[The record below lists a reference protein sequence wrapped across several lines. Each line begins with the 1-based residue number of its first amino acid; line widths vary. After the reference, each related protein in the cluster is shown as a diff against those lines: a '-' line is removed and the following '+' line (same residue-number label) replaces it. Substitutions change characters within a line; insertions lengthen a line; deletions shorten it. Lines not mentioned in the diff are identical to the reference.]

1 MKKKIFFFYFR
12 QEKILGELSEK
23 DSEIADLE
31 MDRSSL
37 GASNRA
43 NLIEKL
49 NTEKQQLHNQLKE
62 LVKIDF
68 FIRYFD
74 VFIYL
79 YSDGN
84 SNKNNSRSY
93 GIETRI

>member
-1 MKKKIFFFYFR
+1 
-12 QEKILGELSEK
+12 
-23 DSEIADLE
+23 

-68 FIRYFD
+68 LFVILMFYLFIFRRKF
-74 VFIYL
+74 
-79 YSDGN
+79 
-84 SNKNNSRSY
+84 
-93 GIETRI
+93 EQE